1 MEKIVIQDQKLL
13 RTGATMMVA
22 PYLSEQVII

>member
-1 MEKIVIQDQKLL
+1 MEKSVFRDQKLL

-22 PYLSEQVII
+22 PELREHVII